1 MRRYLGREIDM
12 EEKRADPVLSD
23 IRAEWDW
30 VKPGIEGILNEDRF
44 LSFRPEDVYA
54 ACINKQAH
62 LWTTSDGFV
71 VTTGETDPFSG
82 ERALLVW
89 LAAAVFQ
96 GQGLVNMHEK
106 FFMQVAKDAGF
117 SKLTVKSSIP
127 KMSNY
132 LTEIGWD
139 IETIVYSRDLADG

>member
-1 MRRYLGREIDM
+1 M

-82 ERALLVW
+82 ERA
-89 LAAAVFQ
+89 
-96 GQGLVNMHEK
+96 
-106 FFMQVAKDAGF
+106 
-117 SKLTVKSSIP
+117 
-127 KMSNY
+127 
-132 LTEIGWD
+132 
-139 IETIVYSRDLADG
+139 